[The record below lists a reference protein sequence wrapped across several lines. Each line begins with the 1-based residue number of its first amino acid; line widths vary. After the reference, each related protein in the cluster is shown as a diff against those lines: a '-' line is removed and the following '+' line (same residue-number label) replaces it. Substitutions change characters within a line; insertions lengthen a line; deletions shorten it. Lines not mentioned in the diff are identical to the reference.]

1 MDPAYVIIRIHAE
14 PDPREE
20 NAKKKLC
27 IGINLDVRV
36 FQPKLRFLTYLVSFR
51 PMLWPFCSDSG
62 YSASQDAD
70 FSLISVAL
78 HFYVKNVKTFT
89 CF

>member
-27 IGINLDVRV
+27 IGINLNVSV
-36 FQPKLRFLTYLVSFR
+36 FQPKLRFLTCFVSANVVAILFRLRLVK
-51 PMLWPFCSDSG
+51 MLT
-62 YSASQDAD
+62 SA
-70 FSLISVAL
+70 
-78 HFYVKNVKTFT
+78 
-89 CF
+89 